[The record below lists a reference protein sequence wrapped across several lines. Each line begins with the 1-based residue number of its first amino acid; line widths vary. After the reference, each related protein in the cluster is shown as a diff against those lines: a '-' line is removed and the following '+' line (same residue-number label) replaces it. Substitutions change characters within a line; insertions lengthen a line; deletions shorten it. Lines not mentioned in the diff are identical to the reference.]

1 MQVRVGKYPRLIK
14 STEIEM
20 DMQVSIEDWMF
31 RGNCGI
37 CGNEGGATRT
47 PEYILYIILN
57 KRTYLPRFPA
67 YMVLILYMFL

>member
-31 RGNCGI
+31 RGN
-37 CGNEGGATRT
+37 
-47 PEYILYIILN
+47 L
-57 KRTYLPRFPA
+57 RF
-67 YMVLILYMFL
+67 LRK